1 MNNQAQPLLS
11 KIMAKN
17 FSELNE
23 KIKALRGISL
33 IQRTWA
39 DVACMMSEKDRSGYL
54 MMLDTAKFFMMR
66 NDFIRVNREYRVIHN
81 FLQTVQARGEDKA

>member
-1 MNNQAQPLLS
+1 
-11 KIMAKN
+11 MAKH

-39 DVACMMSEKDRSGYL
+39 DVAYMMSEKDRSGYL

-66 NDFIRVNREYRVIHN
+66 NDFVRVNREYRVIHN
-81 FLQTVQARGEDKA
+81 FLQTVQSRGENNA